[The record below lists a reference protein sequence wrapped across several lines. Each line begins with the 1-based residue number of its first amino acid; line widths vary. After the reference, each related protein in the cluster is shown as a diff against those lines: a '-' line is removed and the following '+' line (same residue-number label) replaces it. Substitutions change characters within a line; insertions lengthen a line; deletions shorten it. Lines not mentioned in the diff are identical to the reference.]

1 LKESTRSAQWLLQA
15 GVTSIREN
23 LCKLQAHANHYQG
36 LKDLMIDCS
45 IVTFKRMTETFPPD
59 HDEGSDSDDSDL
71 NPMYPFKSRLM
82 TIAYNRRMFERAT
95 DEGLIDLTD

>member
-1 LKESTRSAQWLLQA
+1 M
-15 GVTSIREN
+15 TSIREN

-45 IVTFKRMTETFPPD
+45 LVTFKRMIETFPPD
-59 HDEGSDSDDSDL
+59 HDGGSDSDDSNL

-82 TIAYNRRMFERAT
+82 TIVYNRIMFERAIN
-95 DEGLIDLTD
+95 EGPIDLTD